1 MDICL
6 FFEVHGSLVLGR
18 RVGDAEEVRDV
29 AGEGSSPLATKGG
42 DAGGENFDVRRGE
55 LWIVMEL

>member
-6 FFEVHGSLVLGR
+6 FFGVHGSLILGR
-18 RVGDAEEVRDV
+18 RVGHTEEVRDV
-29 AGEGSSPLATKGG
+29 VGEGSSPLATKGG
-42 DAGGENFDVRRGE
+42 DAGGENLNIRRRE